1 MYMLYCSKS
10 KRGDDIIPKSSNQK
24 LKLFYLLRILY
35 EKSNEDNRLSAADL
49 IKELSFYDVTA
60 ERKSIYADLEAL
72 RSLGFDVCGGD
83 DNVRGNYLGERYFQL
98 SEVKMLIDVIQA
110 SNFISEK
117 KSLELI
123 EKLGHFVSEH
133 DRKSLRR
140 QIVLANRI
148 KSSNEA
154 VYYSIDNIHRAI
166 DERLKIRFKYYNIDT
181 QKKKVYRNNGEYY
194 IVNPIALMWD
204 DEKYYLVAFDDK
216 DGKLKNYRVDKMD
229 SVSVFDEKISENA
242 INVHFDAAE
251 CSRQSFNMFS
261 GNVKEVT
268 LVASNS
274 ASSIIYDRF
283 GTDVFV
289 IPNDNDTFCVTVNVA
304 VSPQFY
310 SWIFGVSEF
319 VSIKY
324 PSDVVA
330 EYSRMCERVL
340 KQNGQNKHTT

>member
-1 MYMLYCSKS
+1 M
-10 KRGDDIIPKSSNQK
+10 
-24 LKLFYLLRILY
+24 
-35 EKSNEDNRLSAADL
+35 SAADL
-49 IKELSFYDVTA
+49 IRELSYYDVTA

-72 RSLGFDVCGGD
+72 RSLGYDVCGGD
-83 DNVRGNYLGERYFQL
+83 DSIRGNYLGERYFQL

-110 SNFISEK
+110 ANFISEK

-148 KSSNEA
+148 KSSNES

-166 DERLKIRFKYYNIDT
+166 DERKKVRFKYYNIDI

-216 DGKLKNYRVDKMD
+216 DDKLKNYRVDKMD
-229 SVSVFDEKISENA
+229 SVAVFDEKMSVGA
-242 INVHFDAAE
+242 SKVHFDAAE

-261 GNVKEVT
+261 GDIREVT
-268 LVASNS
+268 LTASNN

-289 IPNDNDTFCVTVNVA
+289 IPNDDETFNITVNVA

-319 VSIKY
+319 VRIKA
-324 PSDVVA
+324 PADVVS
-330 EYSRMCERVL
+330 EYSKMCERVL
-340 KQNGQNKHTT
+340 KQHSQNL

>member
-1 MYMLYCSKS
+1 MNKT

-35 EKSNEDNRLSAADL
+35 EKSNEVNRLSANDL
-49 IKELSFYDVTA
+49 IKELSFYDVSA

-72 RSLGFDVCGGD
+72 RSLGHDVCSGD
-83 DNVRGNYLGERYFQL
+83 DNIRGNYLGERYFQL

-123 EKLGHFVSEH
+123 EKLGHFVSEY

-166 DERLKIRFKYYNIDT
+166 DEKKKVRFKYYNIDI

-204 DEKYYLVAFDDK
+204 DEKYYLVAYDDK
-216 DGKLKNYRVDKMD
+216 DEKLKNYRVDKMD
-229 SVSVFDEKISENA
+229 SVAVFDEKMSGSA
-242 INVHFDAAE
+242 SKVHFDAAE

-261 GNVKEVT
+261 GEIKEVT
-268 LVASNS
+268 LTASNS

-289 IPNDNDTFCVTVNVA
+289 IPNDGDSFNITVNVA

-319 VSIKY
+319 VQIKA
-324 PSDVVA
+324 PEDVVS
-330 EYSRMCERVL
+330 EYTKMCERVL
-340 KQNGQNKHTT
+340 KQNKKYI